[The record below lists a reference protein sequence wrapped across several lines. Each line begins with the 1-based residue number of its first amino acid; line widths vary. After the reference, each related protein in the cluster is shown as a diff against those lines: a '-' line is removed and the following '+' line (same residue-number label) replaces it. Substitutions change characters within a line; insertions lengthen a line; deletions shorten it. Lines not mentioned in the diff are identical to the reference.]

1 MVRRLQC
8 FVVSWCV
15 LVAACVGYAQGH
27 ALLVDRSAKLRV
39 QALLANQ
46 NPISA
51 LRTSAP
57 LSPLGVT
64 RSGPAA
70 SAGGSAAQSSRS
82 GEGRSGG
89 GGSSSS
95 SAGSY
100 ADTVRLLYSAR
111 DAREARIREPR
122 VTPVLSQELED
133 VRSANEHFLRIRT
146 TARCRVP
153 RTRVVHVKEFY
164 SDPSK
169 EYLPRCT
176 ILHRCG
182 DDVGCCDSDQYQCVP
197 RAVQEVTLHFY
208 TIHLQNQ
215 NGEVGLRNSVSK
227 LLFPNHTECECQ
239 PVNDIPRTAARPS
252 RLAHSG
258 EHNKVSLHGPS
269 AEDPDLTAGSGMREE
284 LPSGPIKCHNCPDP
298 FSRRLYEDGRCSCDC
313 FEKQKR
319 CLKIKRG
326 REPLGDLARRCVE
339 TQDCHVPECEY
350 GLYDV
355 DSGRC
360 PKRPDYWPKH
370 VADRKV
376 HPHSHRW
383 QFFERD

>member
-1 MVRRLQC
+1 MVHRRLELVLC
-8 FVVSWCV
+8 WCA
-15 LVAACVGYAQGH
+15 LVAAVGYGH
-27 ALLVDRSAKLRV
+27 LLVDRSAKQRV
-39 QALLANQ
+39 QALLAHSG

-57 LSPLGVT
+57 VSPLGVT
-64 RSGPAA
+64 RSGPVAP
-70 SAGGSAAQSSRS
+70 SGGSATSSRS
-82 GEGRSGG
+82 GDGRSGA
-89 GGSSSS
+89 SS
-95 SAGSY
+95 GSY

-182 DDVGCCDSDQYQCVP
+182 DDAGCCDSEQYQCVP

-215 NGEVGLRNSVSK
+215 NGGEVGLRNSVTK

-239 PVNDIPRTAARPS
+239 PVNDIPRMAARPS
-252 RLAHSG
+252 HIAHHSG
-258 EHNKVSLHGPS
+258 EHNKVSLHAPS
-269 AEDPDLTAGSGMREE
+269 SEDPDLAAGSGMHEE
-284 LPSGPIKCHNCPDP
+284 LPSGP
-298 FSRRLYEDGRCSCDC
+298 
-313 FEKQKR
+313 
-319 CLKIKRG
+319 LK
-326 REPLGDLARRCVE
+326 CVE

>member
-1 MVRRLQC
+1 MSFRGSESRDCAAPASLEEKMR
-8 FVVSWCV
+8 
-15 LVAACVGYAQGH
+15 VA
-27 ALLVDRSAKLRV
+27 K
-39 QALLANQ
+39 
-46 NPISA
+46 
-51 LRTSAP
+51 
-57 LSPLGVT
+57 LGVT
-64 RSGPAA
+64 RNGPAPVA
-70 SAGGSAAQSSRS
+70 PSGSATSSRS
-82 GEGRSGG
+82 GDGRSGG
-89 GGSSSS
+89 S
-95 SAGSY
+95 SASY

-182 DDVGCCDSDQYQCVP
+182 DDAGCCDSEQYQCVP

-215 NGEVGLRNSVSK
+215 NGGEVGLRNSVTK
-227 LLFPNHTECECQ
+227 LALPQ
-239 PVNDIPRTAARPS
+239 PHRVR
-252 RLAHSG
+252 
-258 EHNKVSLHGPS
+258 VS
-269 AEDPDLTAGSGMREE
+269 ADPDLAAGSGMHEE
-284 LPSGPIKCHNCPDP
+284 LPSGPIKCHNCPEP

>member
-1 MVRRLQC
+1 MLGSRDR
-8 FVVSWCV
+8 VVHDA
-15 LVAACVGYAQGH
+15 VAAIGH
-27 ALLVDRSAKLRV
+27 SCGVKYRETCHCSPVESKLGVTFLSDAAL
-39 QALLANQ
+39 Q
-46 NPISA
+46 
-51 LRTSAP
+51 
-57 LSPLGVT
+57 LGVT
-64 RSGPAA
+64 RNGPAPSPAA
-70 SAGGSAAQSSRS
+70 SAPSSRS
-82 GEGRSGG
+82 GEARSGSA
-89 GGSSSS
+89 GGSSS
-95 SAGSY
+95 GRY
-100 ADTVRLLYSAR
+100 ADTVRLLYNAR

-122 VTPVLSQELED
+122 VAPVISQELED

-182 DDVGCCDSDQYQCVP
+182 DDSGCCDSEQYQCVP
-197 RAVQEVTLHFY
+197 RAVQEVALHFY
-208 TIHLQNQ
+208 TIHLHNQ
-215 NGEVGLRNSVSK
+215 NGGEVGLRNSVTK

-239 PVNDIPRTAARPS
+239 PVNDIPRMAGRPS

-258 EHNKVSLHGPS
+258 EHNKVSLHAPS
-269 AEDPDLTAGSGMREE
+269 SEDPDIAAGSGMHEE
-284 LPSGPIKCHNCPDP
+284 LPTGPLKCHNCPDP

-370 VADRKV
+370 VADRRV

-383 QFFERD
+383 QYFERD

>member
-1 MVRRLQC
+1 MARRRLEWL
-8 FVVSWCV
+8 FWWCA
-15 LVAACVGYAQGH
+15 LVTVCIGYVEGH
-27 ALLVDRSAKLRV
+27 LLVDRSAKQRV
-39 QALLANQ
+39 QALLAHQ

-57 LSPLGVT
+57 VSPLGVT
-64 RSGPAA
+64 RNGPAPSPAA
-70 SAGGSAAQSSRS
+70 SAPSSRS
-82 GEGRSGG
+82 GEARSGSA
-89 GGSSSS
+89 GGSSS
-95 SAGSY
+95 GRY
-100 ADTVRLLYSAR
+100 ADTVRLLYNAR

-122 VTPVLSQELED
+122 VAPVISQELED

-182 DDVGCCDSDQYQCVP
+182 DDSGCCDSEQYQCVP
-197 RAVQEVTLHFY
+197 RAVQEVALHFY
-208 TIHLQNQ
+208 TIHLHNQ
-215 NGEVGLRNSVSK
+215 NGGEVGLRNSVTK

-239 PVNDIPRTAARPS
+239 PVNDIPRMAGRPS

-258 EHNKVSLHGPS
+258 EHNKVSLHAPS
-269 AEDPDLTAGSGMREE
+269 SEDPDIAAGSGMHEE
-284 LPSGPIKCHNCPDP
+284 LPTGPLKCHNCPDP

-370 VADRKV
+370 VADRRV

-383 QFFERD
+383 QYFERD

>member
-1 MVRRLQC
+1 MVRRRLEWLLC
-8 FVVSWCV
+8 WCA
-15 LVAACVGYAQGH
+15 LVAAVGYVHGH
-27 ALLVDRSAKLRV
+27 LLVDRSAKQRV
-39 QALLANQ
+39 QALLAHQ

-57 LSPLGVT
+57 VSPLGVT
-64 RSGPAA
+64 RNGPAPAA
-70 SAGGSAAQSSRS
+70 SSGSATSSRS
-82 GEGRSGG
+82 GDGRS

-95 SAGSY
+95 SSY

-182 DDVGCCDSDQYQCVP
+182 DDAGCCDSEQYQCVP

-215 NGEVGLRNSVSK
+215 NGGEVGLRNSVTK

-252 RLAHSG
+252 RIAHHSG
-258 EHNKVSLHGPS
+258 EHNKVSLHAPS
-269 AEDPDLTAGSGMREE
+269 SEDPDMAAGSGMHEE
-284 LPSGPIKCHNCPDP
+284 LPSGPLKGGPPNLERPLRGSHAPSLLPPELLLLLGAPPLPPPPHNNSDHN
-298 FSRRLYEDGRCSCDC
+298 SGQAQKRHRRLGILGEARPRRKS
-313 FEKQKR
+313 R
-319 CLKIKRG
+319 AVRG
-326 REPLGDLARRCVE
+326 
-339 TQDCHVPECEY
+339 
-350 GLYDV
+350 
-355 DSGRC
+355 
-360 PKRPDYWPKH
+360 
-370 VADRKV
+370 
-376 HPHSHRW
+376 
-383 QFFERD
+383 

>member
-1 MVRRLQC
+1 MTYLCQ
-8 FVVSWCV
+8 
-15 LVAACVGYAQGH
+15 
-27 ALLVDRSAKLRV
+27 
-39 QALLANQ
+39 
-46 NPISA
+46 
-51 LRTSAP
+51 
-57 LSPLGVT
+57 LGVQ
-64 RSGPAA
+64 RSSPAA
-70 SAGGSAAQSSRS
+70 GSPAGSATSSRS
-82 GEGRSGG
+82 GDGRSGG
-89 GGSSSS
+89 SSGGSSS
-95 SAGSY
+95 SY

-182 DDVGCCDSDQYQCVP
+182 DDAGCCDSDQYQCVP

-215 NGEVGLRNSVSK
+215 NGGEVGLRNSVTK

-239 PVNDIPRTAARPS
+239 PINDIPRTAARPS
-252 RLAHSG
+252 RIAHHSG
-258 EHNKVSLHGPS
+258 EHNKVSLHAPS
-269 AEDPDLTAGSGMREE
+269 SEDPDMTAGSGMHEE
-284 LPSGPIKCHNCPDP
+284 LPSGPLKGGPPNLERPLRGSHAPSLPPPELLLLLGAPPLPSPPPPHNN
-298 FSRRLYEDGRCSCDC
+298 STNHNNTGEKTHRRLGILGEARPRRKS
-313 FEKQKR
+313 R
-319 CLKIKRG
+319 AVRG
-326 REPLGDLARRCVE
+326 CVE

-383 QFFERD
+383 QYFERD

>member
-1 MVRRLQC
+1 MVRRRLEWLVC
-8 FVVSWCV
+8 WCA
-15 LVAACVGYAQGH
+15 LVAAVSVGYVHGH
-27 ALLVDRSAKLRV
+27 LLVDRSAKQRV
-39 QALLANQ
+39 QALLAHQ

-57 LSPLGVT
+57 VSPLGVT
-64 RSGPAA
+64 RSGPVAA
-70 SAGGSAAQSSRS
+70 APAGSATPSRS
-82 GEGRSGG
+82 GDARS
-89 GGSSSS
+89 GGSSS
-95 SAGSY
+95 SY

-182 DDVGCCDSDQYQCVP
+182 DDSGCCDSEQYQCVP

-215 NGEVGLRNSVSK
+215 NGGEVALRNSVTK

-252 RLAHSG
+252 RIAHHSG
-258 EHNKVSLHGPS
+258 EHNKVSLHAPS
-269 AEDPDLTAGSGMREE
+269 SEDADMAAGSGMHEE
-284 LPSGPIKCHNCPDP
+284 LPSGPLKGGPPNLERPLRGSPPPPASLPPPELLLLLGTPPPPLPPPPPHNNSNSGQP
-298 FSRRLYEDGRCSCDC
+298 
-313 FEKQKR
+313 QKR
-319 CLKIKRG
+319 HHRLGILGEARPRRKSRAVRG
-326 REPLGDLARRCVE
+326 
-339 TQDCHVPECEY
+339 
-350 GLYDV
+350 
-355 DSGRC
+355 
-360 PKRPDYWPKH
+360 
-370 VADRKV
+370 
-376 HPHSHRW
+376 
-383 QFFERD
+383 